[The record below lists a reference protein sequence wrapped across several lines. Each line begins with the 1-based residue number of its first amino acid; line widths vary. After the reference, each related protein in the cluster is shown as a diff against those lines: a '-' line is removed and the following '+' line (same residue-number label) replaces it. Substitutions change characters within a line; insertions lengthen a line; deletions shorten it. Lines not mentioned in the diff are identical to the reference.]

1 MGSNMPETISFG
13 TWLRQHR
20 RALDLTQKALANQVG
35 CAEITVRRMEADEYK
50 PSNELALV
58 LFEKLG
64 IPESKR
70 PQWVR
75 FARGVSEYPN
85 LHASSSQSREQKT
98 NLPIPLTSFIGRE
111 KEVERI
117 QHRLAHHRLVTLIGA
132 GGIGKTRLSQH
143 VASQLLG
150 EYVNGVWLVEL
161 ASLSDPALVPQSVAV
176 VFGIQQG
183 TNSSALIETLIHFL
197 RTRSILLILDN
208 CEHLLDACAQLADK
222 LLKNCP
228 NLKILATSREALGI
242 IAEALYQVPSLT
254 IPEIHNIE
262 TIEKLDNYESVR
274 LFDERAQLIQMDFS
288 LTKENASSVAQICS
302 RLDGIPLAIELAAV
316 RVQMF
321 STEQIASQLNECFHT
336 LTGGSRT
343 ALPRHQTLQ
352 ASIDWSWHLLYDPE
366 QIVLRR
372 LSVFAGGF
380 TLEAAGQ
387 VCAGNGIEAR
397 QIVGVIAQLVT
408 KSLVVANQESG
419 RERRYRLLET
429 IREYA
434 REKLVES
441 GEEEN
446 IRTRHLNYYLRLSEQ
461 AEPALKGPEQ
471 LAWYERMTIERD
483 NVRAALEW
491 AGKTN
496 VEAGLYISGRL
507 WRYWEYVDL
516 REGERWLRK
525 FLQMPDSCN
534 QPHARAQALYAYGII
549 LYFTEQYA
557 LLEKTAEECL
567 ALFRAIGDQHG
578 EIDAL
583 ILLSRFRS
591 ATNKLGYME
600 LLQQALILSE
610 SLGDV
615 WRQAYA
621 VGQLAWGVRDDYQQ
635 RISYIKEA
643 VSLFRKAGDLGL
655 LEDYLGVLGNFEVL
669 HGDISSAQEHL
680 DEAMQLSQNPHR
692 KGDMTFLAPLGRV
705 ESIKGNFEKAR
716 TLIEKSIANASELG
730 NRNNYL
736 WYRAVLGHLTVHHGQ
751 IKKAREILFET
762 AQEFFKDKNENGVVF
777 ALEGIAGLYT
787 AVSKPESAAHLIG
800 WADTTRER
808 INDMRPVLEQA
819 DMDKIIAACIA
830 KMGEVAFSDAYDAGQ
845 KMTMDEAVGLAV
857 NED

>member
-1 MGSNMPETISFG
+1 MPEPTSFG

-20 RALDLTQKALANQVG
+20 RALDLTQKALAKQVG
-35 CAEITVRRMEADEYK
+35 CAEITLRRMEADEYK

-64 IPESKR
+64 IPEPER

-75 FARGVSEYPN
+75 FARGLSEYPN
-85 LHASSSQSREQKT
+85 LHATSSRSREQKT

-117 QHRLAHHRLVTLIGA
+117 QRRLAQHRLVTLLGA
-132 GGIGKTRLSQH
+132 GGIGKTRLSQQ
-143 VASQLLG
+143 VASQLL
-150 EYVNGVWLVEL
+150 ENYSDGVWLVEL
-161 ASLSDPALVPQSVAV
+161 ASLSDPALVPQTVAG

-183 TNSSALIETLIHFL
+183 TTIRAMVETLIHFL
-197 RTRSILLILDN
+197 RAKSILLLLDN
-208 CEHLLDACAQLADK
+208 CEHLLDTCARLADQ

-228 NLKILATSREALGI
+228 NLKILATSRESLGI
-242 IAEALYQVPSLT
+242 IGEALYQVPALT
-254 IPEIHNIE
+254 VPEIQLIE
-262 TIEKLDNYESVR
+262 SVEKLNDYESIR
-274 LFDERAQLIQMDFS
+274 LFDERAQLVQMDFS
-288 LTKENASSVAQICS
+288 LTKANAASIAQICS

-352 ASIDWSWHLLYDPE
+352 ASIDWSWHLLYEPE

-372 LSVFAGGF
+372 LSVFAGVF
-380 TLEAAGQ
+380 TLEAAQ
-387 VCAGNGIEAR
+387 EVCAGDGIESR
-397 QIVGVIAQLVT
+397 QVVGVISQLVT
-408 KSLVVANQESG
+408 KSLVVVNLDSG
-419 RERRYRLLET
+419 RERCYRLLET
-429 IREYA
+429 IRQYA
-434 REKLVES
+434 HEKLVES

-446 IRTRHLNYYLRLSEQ
+446 IRTRHLNYYLQLSEQ
-461 AEPALKGPEQ
+461 AEPALKGLEQ
-471 LAWYERMTIERD
+471 LEWYARMINERD

-491 AGKTN
+491 ADKTN

-516 REGERWLRK
+516 REGERWLKK
-525 FLQMPDSCN
+525 FLELADSRH

-557 LLEKTAEECL
+557 LLEKIAQECL
-567 ALFRAIGDQHG
+567 ALYRAIGDQRG

-583 ILLSRFRS
+583 ILLSRFQS
-591 ATNKLGYME
+591 ATNDMEYMG

-610 SLGDV
+610 SLGDT

-621 VGQLAWGVRDDYQQ
+621 VGQLGWGVRDDYQE

-643 VSLFRKAGDLGL
+643 VWLFRKAGDLGL

-669 HGDISSAQEHL
+669 GGDISSAQEHL
-680 DEAMQLSQNPHR
+680 EEAMRLSQNPHR
-692 KGDMTFLAPLGRV
+692 KGDMTFLVPLGRI

-716 TLIEKSIANASELG
+716 ALIEKSIVIASESG

-751 IKKAREILFET
+751 IDKAREILFET
-762 AQEFFKDKNENGVVF
+762 TQEFLKDGNIVGVYF
-777 ALEGIAGLYT
+777 SLEGMAGLHVAT
-787 AVSKPESAAHLIG
+787 NKPAIAARLIG
-800 WADTTRER
+800 WADATREK
-808 INDMRPVLEQA
+808 IKDTRPRLEQA
-819 DMDKIIAACIA
+819 DVDKIIAACLA
-830 KMGEVAFSDAYDAGQ
+830 KMGEASFAVAYEEG
-845 KMTMDEAVGLAV
+845 KEMTLDEAVAYALS
-857 NED
+857 ES